1 MNVLTITYFK
11 LTNDLQ
17 VLWHGGKTFKVCIRP
32 ADSRAFT
39 RYDEVDCFEDHTVKT
54 LEDAKESV
62 ENWYTD
68 LVACGEH
75 EEYL

>member
-1 MNVLTITYFK
+1 MNTYTVFQ
-11 LTNDLQ
+11 LDNDIQ
-17 VLWHGGKTFKVCIRP
+17 VRWHGGKTFNVCTRP

-39 RYDEVDCFEDHTVKT
+39 RFDEVDCFTDMGVKT
-54 LEDAKESV
+54 LEDAKETV
-62 ENWYTD
+62 QNWYTD